1 MIVMM
6 MMMMMMMMGRTK
18 SQHIIW
24 NFVRWDFVCWDLF
37 LPPAAASSP
46 LSSSSSTDHHA
57 IIDLKFGSFNPG
69 IVFVRG
75 AILCEIYY
83 RKAKACFAIKVN
95 GAEI

>member
-1 MIVMM
+1 MM
-6 MMMMMMMMGRTK
+6 DGRLGELLGDWSVEGLSKK
-18 SQHIIW
+18 SSSS
-24 NFVRWDFVCWDLF
+24 
-37 LPPAAASSP
+37 PSSSSSSSSPAAASSP
-46 LSSSSSTDHHA
+46 LSSPSSTDHHA